1 MGPSCARLANCRV
14 NVIPSEQPARIYENV
29 KRPLLHVYA
38 LCGLLLLPAWAQAG
52 KKAPHVKSEPIADGS
67 QEQRRSGPT
76 RVAVLELASLG
87 LPEEMRRNLQ
97 ILLNNSIRTMD
108 NIQPI
113 GTLDVQMM
121 LQGPKYAE
129 LNKCGGGPEC
139 AARIGRAVGADVV
152 VFGTLASIG
161 DNFSL
166 NLRAIVA
173 ANGQEQGRQKV
184 EVSGSRDVLIPAIR
198 LAAFRLLAP
207 EQVHGALMVDT
218 NVDGVV
224 ISIDG
229 KRAGTTPLTRPIE
242 RLHEG
247 EHVVVVTRDGY
258 TAQTEKLT
266 IRPFETTRLRLQLR
280 SAGGAR

>member
-1 MGPSCARLANCRV
+1 
-14 NVIPSEQPARIYENV
+14 V
-29 KRPLLHVYA
+29 KRHYLYVCTLG
-38 LCGLLLLPAWAQAG
+38 GLLFVPASAWAA
-52 KKAPHVKSEPIADGS
+52 KKSSHNKPEPASD
-67 QEQRRSGPT
+67 RSPGQTRSSPT
-76 RVAVLELASLG
+76 HVAVLELASLG

-108 NIQPI
+108 NIQTI

-129 LNKCGGGPEC
+129 LNKCGGGPDC

-152 VFGTLASIG
+152 VFGTLANIG

-173 ANGQEQGRQKV
+173 ASGQEVGRQKV

-207 EQVHGALMVDT
+207 EQVHGALMIDT
-218 NVDGVV
+218 NVDGVM

-229 KRAGTTPLTRPIE
+229 KNFGTTPLTRPIE

-258 TAQTEKLT
+258 TTQTQNLT
-266 IRPFETTRLRLQLR
+266 IRPFETTRLRLQLKT
-280 SAGGAR
+280 ALEGH

>member
-1 MGPSCARLANCRV
+1 MKRLD
-14 NVIPSEQPARIYENV
+14 
-29 KRPLLHVYA
+29 
-38 LCGLLLLPAWAQAG
+38 LCVCVLGGLWLLPNVAEAS
-52 KKAPHVKSEPIADGS
+52 KKPAHAKSEPAGDAS
-67 QEQRRSGPT
+67 QDQSHATPI

-129 LNKCGGGPEC
+129 LNNCGGGPDC

-173 ANGQEQGRQKV
+173 ATGQEQGRQKV

-218 NVDGVV
+218 NVDGVM

-229 KRAGTTPLTRPIE
+229 KKAGTTPLMRPIE

-258 TAQTEKLT
+258 TTQTEKLT

-280 SAGGAR
+280 TASDGH